1 MMDDELNTK
10 DMLPT
15 LQRGMQEC
23 RLGLERPQ
31 GGRKCLLYE

>member
-1 MMDDELNTK
+1 MMDGELNTE
-10 DMLPT
+10 DMMPT

-31 GGRKCLLYE
+31 GRRKCLLYE